1 MGISLDE
8 IGKKLH
14 EKIDNTINGLKA
26 AKTHLE
32 EIQKETEQAIQ
43 TKLTAA
49 KETFA
54 GKKQEAVAAKA
65 RLEGL
70 VEDKKAETEAAVAEW
85 KAQHDHKKLEKRAER
100 AEQYADV
107 CVDIALSSV
116 AEAEIAILEAAA
128 ARKDADNA
136 VA

>member
-8 IGKKLH
+8 IGKNLH

-49 KETFA
+49 KETLE

-65 RLEGL
+65 RFEGL
-70 VEDKKAETEAAVAEW
+70 VEDKKAETEVAVAEW
-85 KAQHDHKKLEKRAER
+85 KAQHDHNKLEKRAER

-107 CVDIALSSV
+107 CVDMALSSV

-128 ARKDADNA
+128 ARKDADSA
-136 VA
+136 AA